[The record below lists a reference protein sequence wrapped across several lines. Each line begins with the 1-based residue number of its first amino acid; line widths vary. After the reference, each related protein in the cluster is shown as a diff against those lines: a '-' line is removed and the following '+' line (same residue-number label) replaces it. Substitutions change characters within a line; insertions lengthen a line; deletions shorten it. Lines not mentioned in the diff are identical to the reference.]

1 MRMLLVAA
9 MVAALIVGCGGKS
22 KPLAETARPCL
33 AKLGRYVHHVAR
45 PIRPTNTVAPLPLI
59 DPDYKPT
66 PDRPTQQLGWTDD
79 VEEYGEVSFDSSG
92 AGANAVQILIF
103 RQDPLPKRV
112 MAATKR
118 AQRRAAQTNPVPSGF
133 LVTRGLPT
141 LRDRTIVIWSS
152 VPTAQ
157 QKRGVYGCLNA

>member
-1 MRMLLVAA
+1 MRVFLVGAA
-9 MVAALIVGCGGKS
+9 FVALAAGCGGKS

-33 AKLGRYVHHVAR
+33 AKLGRYIHHVPR
-45 PIRPTNTVAPLPLI
+45 PITPTSTVAPLPVI
-59 DPDYKPT
+59 DPDFKPT
-66 PDRPTQQLGWTDD
+66 LGRPTNQLPWTDD

-103 RQDPLPKRV
+103 KHDDMPKRAV
-112 MAATKR
+112 AATKR
-118 AQRRAAQTNPVPSGF
+118 AQRQARF
-133 LVTRGLPT
+133 FVTRGLPT

-157 QKRGVYGCLNA
+157 QKRGVYGCLSL

>member
-1 MRMLLVAA
+1 MRSLLMPAA
-9 MVAALIVGCGGKS
+9 VVVLIAGCGGKS
-22 KPLAETARPCL
+22 KPLAETSRPCL
-33 AKLGRYVHHVAR
+33 AKLGRYIHHVAR
-45 PIRPTNTVAPLPLI
+45 PIRPTNTVAPLPLL

-66 PDRPTQQLGWTDD
+66 PERPVQQLAWTDD
-79 VEEYGEVSFDSSG
+79 VEEYGEVSFDSRG

-103 RQDPLPKRV
+103 RHDDLPERAV
-112 MAATKR
+112 AATKR
-118 AQRRAAQTNPVPSGF
+118 AQRRAAQTNAVPSGF